1 MPDSTTLCLAVTV
14 LNPRI
19 ATLYLECSRS
29 DKVDTWWGMLSV
41 RVRVRFRVRVR
52 VKIRGGGVLPTTSH
66 SMF

>member
-1 MPDSTTLCLAVTV
+1 MCLAVTV

-52 VKIRGGGVLPTTSH
+52 VRIRRGQGTSYDFTLHVLG
-66 SMF
+66 